1 MKWVSGRRAAAIL
14 AAAVLLAGVLLA
26 VARRGP
32 SHPAVALEPV
42 AVDFGEVS
50 APASRTVLVRNVGRA
65 PLQVLSVSTS
75 CGCTRAAVDRSTI
88 PPRGAARLVVTFDPV
103 AHGPQPGPARHA
115 VYLRTTDP
123 RTPEVE
129 LEVRA
134 LVVKESRA
142 VAKGTRVVAYYNA
155 SCHDCLPYLERELAP
170 LLRSLGAGEIDRRDY
185 IQRRAYRRELVERS
199 TALGIPP
206 QMQGHMTVFIGDR
219 VVLQG
224 HVPAAVIRDLLS
236 PQHSRRYRLVVV
248 LQDRM
253 ASHGDPPTHYT
264 VWAPGGAIATYPLHE
279 PIATYLSTLPAA
291 STSAGT
297 SAAGELPGSPAAGR
311 FPSSAPTALPA
322 AFLTMVLGAGL
333 LDGIN
338 PCAFAVLLLFVG
350 FLFTLQRGR
359 GDLLAHGFTY
369 IAAVYLTYL
378 AIGLGLLKVFSLGAP
393 HLVARIGAWLMIA
406 LGLVNIKDAFW
417 YGVGPSLTTL
427 SIGGAARD
435 RWMRRATLP
444 ATAVVGF
451 LVGVCEFPCTGGIY
465 VGILG
470 LLAARTT
477 FWPGLGYLLLYNVM
491 FVLPLVALLLVLGNR
506 RVVGQYIRWMGA
518 HRRGLR
524 LVQGLVMIALAAAIL
539 RWFV

>member
-1 MKWVSGRRAAAIL
+1 MVTGRRVVAVL
-14 AAAVLLAGVLLA
+14 AAVVLLAGVLLV

-32 SHPAVALEPV
+32 SEPAVALDPV

-50 APASRTVLVRNVGRA
+50 APASRAVLVRNVGRA
-65 PLQVLSVSTS
+65 PLQILSASTS
-75 CGCTRAAVDRSTI
+75 CGCTRAVVERSTI

-103 AHGPQPGPARHA
+103 AHGPQAGPARHA
-115 VYLRTTDP
+115 VYLRTNDP
-123 RTPEVE
+123 RAPEVE

-134 LVVKESRA
+134 VVVKA
-142 VAKGTRVVAYYNA
+142 PRVVAYYNA
-155 SCHDCLPYLERELAP
+155 SCHDCLPYLEQELEP
-170 LLRSLGAGEIDRRDY
+170 LLRSLGAGEIERRDY
-185 IQRRAYRRELVERS
+185 IQQRAYRRELVERS
-199 TALGIPP
+199 TSLGIPP
-206 QMQGHMTVFIGDR
+206 QMQGHMTVFVGERI
-219 VVLQG
+219 VLQG
-224 HVPAAVIRDLLS
+224 HVPAAVIRDLLA
-236 PQHSRRYRLVVV
+236 PRHAGRYRLIVV

-264 VWAPGGAIATYPLHE
+264 VWAPGGAMATYPLHE

-291 STSAGT
+291 RSSAG
-297 SAAGELPGSPAAGR
+297 APAAAEHRG
-311 FPSSAPTALPA
+311 APATLPA

-359 GDLLAHGFTY
+359 SDLLAHGFTY

-393 HLVARIGAWLMIA
+393 HLVARIGAGLMVV
-406 LGLVNIKDAFW
+406 LGLLNIKDAFW

-435 RWMRRATLP
+435 RWMRRATFP

-506 RVVGQYIRWMGA
+506 RVVGQYMRWMGT
-518 HRRGLR
+518 HRRVLR
-524 LVQGLVMIALAAAIL
+524 LVQGLVMLALAAAIL

>member
-1 MKWVSGRRAAAIL
+1 MVARRAAVAAL
-14 AAAVLLAGVLLA
+14 VAAVLLAGLLLL
-26 VARRGP
+26 VARREP
-32 SHPAVALEPV
+32 SHPAVALDPV

-50 APASRTVLVRNVGRA
+50 AAASRTVLVRNLGRA
-65 PLQVLSVSTS
+65 PLQILSVSTS
-75 CGCTRAAVDRSTI
+75 CGCTTAAIDRPTI
-88 PPRGAARLVVTFDPV
+88 PVRGAGQLTVTFDPV
-103 AHGPQPGPARHA
+103 AHGPEAGPARHA
-115 VYLRTTDP
+115 VYLRTNDP

-134 LVVKESRA
+134 VVVKEP
-142 VAKGTRVVAYYNA
+142 RVVAYYNA
-155 SCHDCLPYLERELAP
+155 SCHDCLPYLEHELAP
-170 LLRSLGAGEIDRRDY
+170 LLRSLGAGEIERRDY
-185 IQRRAYRRELVERS
+185 IQQRAYRRELVERS

-206 QMQGHMTVFIGDR
+206 QMQGHMTVFIGER

-224 HVPAAVIRDLLS
+224 HVPAAVIRDLLD
-236 PQHSRRYRLVVV
+236 PRQAGRYRLIVV

-291 STSAGT
+291 
-297 SAAGELPGSPAAGR
+297 PVVQ
-311 FPSSAPTALPA
+311 TALPA
-322 AFLTMVLGAGL
+322 QATLSTAFLTMVVGAGL

-393 HLVARIGAWLMIA
+393 HLVARIGAGLMIA
-406 LGLVNIKDAFW
+406 LGLLNIKDAFW

-470 LLAARTT
+470 LLAARTS

-506 RVVGQYIRWMGA
+506 RVVGQYMRWMGA